1 VNYSPSKNF
10 SSNSQIKIRN
20 NRLIITF
27 SKAGNESRKDRR
39 CFGEALQSFAAG
51 EPFAARPQTRP
62 IRSLRKEQVTIF
74 LGLVN

>member
-1 VNYSPSKNF
+1 MIPF
-10 SSNSQIKIRN
+10 
-20 NRLIITF
+20 L
-27 SKAGNESRKDRR
+27 KAGHESGKNRR

-51 EPFAARPQTRP
+51 EPFAARPKTRP